1 MASAR
6 SLARLVVASSI
17 GMVFVALGGAAAA
30 DQTYLVGGG
39 DTFTVGGNAVKSE
52 ISYRGRQT
60 LERERRA
67 GTTIYRATVSY
78 TRIDQGA
85 SSQATAHF
93 VASVAPNGE
102 ERDLDDNDPD
112 YLTLLNQPFAVQL
125 DLPTLHDLAR
135 LRADVPF
142 DFPSP
147 ITGSSLHGR
156 LRRIGAGPV
165 AGMPALG
172 VSFEAEGPMRG
183 PLPDR
188 PQLAMNGRIRMQG
201 SAYYRTDD
209 ALLVLLDA
217 TLTISGK
224 LTNPQQSD
232 PVTIVYRRTIR
243 AVERGVSPTQAP

>member
-6 SLARLVVASSI
+6 SLARLVVASST
-17 GMVFVALGGAAAA
+17 VALVVALGAAAAA
-30 DQTYLVGGG
+30 DQTYVVAGA
-39 DTFTVGGNAVKSE
+39 DTFTVGGNGVKSE

-60 LERERRA
+60 LERERKNGA
-67 GTTIYRATVSY
+67 IVYRTKVEY

-93 VASVAPNGE
+93 VASVSASGE
-102 ERDLDDNDPD
+102 EHDLQDDDPD

-125 DLPTLHDLAR
+125 DLATLRDLGR

-156 LRRIGAGPV
+156 LRRIGAGPI

-209 ALLVLLDA
+209 ALVLLLDA
-217 TLTISGK
+217 TLTISGR

-243 AVERGVSPTQAP
+243 AEERGAHPTQAP